1 MSNLAKLIPIDSGDR
16 NVVREAWDRLHKV
29 PGGRW
34 AFSQLVGRLAPYTGT
49 IGAKVEHV
57 EAGQSRVVLKDR
69 PAVRNHL
76 RCVHAVALVNL
87 AELAGNV
94 ALAYSMPDDA
104 RFIVAGLSIDYHHK
118 ARGNIT
124 ARCDGPLV
132 ESSERREYAVPVHM
146 FDPSGKKVATATLK
160 TLVGPKPPSN
170 KASARA

>member
-1 MSNLAKLIPIDSGDR
+1 MSNLAKFIPIDSGDG
-16 NVVREAWDRLHKV
+16 NVVREAWDRLHKL

-34 AFSQLVGRLAPYTGT
+34 AFSQLVGRMAPYTGS
-49 IGAKVEHV
+49 IGATVEHV

-124 ARCDGPLV
+124 ARCDGPRV
-132 ESSERREYAVPVHM
+132 ETSERREYSVPVHL
-146 FDPSGKKVATATLK
+146 FDPSGKEVATATLK
-160 TLVGPKPPSN
+160 TLVGPKPSSNN
-170 KASARA
+170 KARA